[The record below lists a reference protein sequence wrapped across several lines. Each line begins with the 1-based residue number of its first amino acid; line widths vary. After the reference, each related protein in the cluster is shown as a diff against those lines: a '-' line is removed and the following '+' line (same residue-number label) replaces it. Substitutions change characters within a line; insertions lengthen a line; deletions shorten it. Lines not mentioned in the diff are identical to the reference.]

1 MKAYCENCGKLGD
14 MTPGKPFVC
23 GVCGYFHDLPAV
35 DSRIAAAERASR
47 AKADEERK
55 AAAERKAARE
65 RLIGILRP
73 RAGAPATLS
82 PDPPRRRPEA
92 YREPLR
98 YPSPEHEEVPFR
110 KSKPGCGCCLWKLV
124 KIVIAVV
131 IFTCFVKSCVSDV
144 LQSSRTQP
152 SEQRHEYQ
160 QPVGQSVETT
170 SSPARNS
177 ADARTKTVPAVD
189 HGNAPRTVVGVSLRQ
204 RVNNQTWRSGAR
216 HPEWPHVYA
225 SETPGTWVL
234 EKGYELIYPGTDNWS
249 VRKIVEYVRC
259 AKCSGTGTVKTFY
272 KCSLCNGRRTVLV
285 PVSEIDRRTGL
296 PQVANRRRPCSACQG
311 RGRANIDSLCPKCN
325 GVCVVPKGAR
335 RDGLR

>member
-23 GVCGYFHDLPAV
+23 GVCGSFHDLHAV
-35 DSRIAAAERASR
+35 DSRIAAAERESR

-73 RAGAPATLS
+73 RADAPAKLS

-98 YPSPEHEEVPFR
+98 YPSPEHVEVPFR
-110 KSKPGCGCCLWKLV
+110 KSVSGCGGCLWKLM
-124 KIVIAVV
+124 KIAIAVV
-131 IFTCFVKSCVSDV
+131 IFALFVKSCVFGV
-144 LQSSRTQP
+144 PQSGRTQP
-152 SEQRHEYQ
+152 GEQRHQFQ
-160 QPVGQSVETT
+160 QPIGQSVETT
-170 SSPARNS
+170 SHPTRNS
-177 ADARTKTVPAVD
+177 ADASTKTVPAGD
-189 HGNAPRTVVGVSLRQ
+189 HVNTPHTAVGVPLRQ
-204 RVNNQTWRSGAR
+204 KKNQTWRSGVK
-216 HPEWPHVYA
+216 HPEWPHIYA

-234 EKGYELIYPGTDNWS
+234 EKGYEFIYPGTDNWS

-259 AKCSGTGTVKTFY
+259 AKCSGTGIVKMFY
-272 KCSLCNGRRTVLV
+272 KCSLCNGRRTMLV
-285 PVSEIDRRTGL
+285 PVSEINRRTGL
-296 PQVANRRRPCSACQG
+296 SQVVNRRRPCSACQG
-311 RGRANIDSLCPKCN
+311 RGGVNIDSPCPKCN

-335 RDGLR
+335 